1 MPPAATFP
9 RRVQQGNNNM
19 IIIRNE
25 KLIKRNGRIGQW
37 MSLGALVVLAVAIYL
52 SVKYPQLFL
61 YSVVAMIV
69 GFLMTQV
76 GLSFSNRWGRS
87 PRPDEQL
94 DAALKG
100 LPADTA
106 IYHYVAAVPHV
117 LVGPMGLWVLLPYH
131 QRGRIAFE
139 KNRWRLSGGGFMQS
153 YMRIFGQEGIGRPEL
168 EAAYQMESL
177 TKQLA
182 QRMGEGIAP
191 PVNAALVFSSEDIE
205 IDGTESQLPALPI
218 KKLKDF
224 MRQRMRESTAPAP
237 LIRQVKEALPQA

>member
-1 MPPAATFP
+1 
-9 RRVQQGNNNM
+9 M
-19 IIIRNE
+19 IIVRDE

-37 MSLGALVVLAVAIYL
+37 MSLGALAVLGVGIYI
-52 SVKYPQLFL
+52 SIQHAELFI
-61 YSVVAMIV
+61 YSLAAMIV

-100 LPADTA
+100 LPSDTE
-106 IYHYVAAVPHV
+106 IYHYVAAVPHL

-131 QRGRIAFE
+131 QRGRVAFE
-139 KNRWRLSGGGFMQS
+139 KNRWRLTGGGFLQG

-168 EAAYQMESL
+168 EAGYQVETVIKELGRSL
-177 TKQLA
+177 
-182 QRMGEGIAP
+182 GEGTTP
-191 PVNAALVFSSEDIE
+191 PVNAAMVFSSPDIE
-205 IDGTESQLPALPI
+205 IVPNDSSIPALPI

-224 MRQRMRESTAPAP
+224 MRQKVRETATPAAT
-237 LIRQVKEALPQA
+237 IDRVKEALPQP

>member
-1 MPPAATFP
+1 
-9 RRVQQGNNNM
+9 M

-52 SVKYPQLFL
+52 SIKYPDLFI
-61 YSVVAMIV
+61 YSIAAMVA

-100 LPADTA
+100 LPADTT
-106 IYHYVAAVPHV
+106 IYHYVTTVPHL
-117 LVGPMGLWVLLPYH
+117 LVGPMGLWILLPYH

-139 KNRWRLSGGGFMQS
+139 KNRWRLSGGGFMQG
-153 YMRIFGQEGIGRPEL
+153 YMRIFGQEGIGRPDL
-168 EAAYQMESL
+168 EAAYQTEAL
-177 TKQLA
+177 QKQL
-182 QRMGEGIAP
+182 QKSLGDGDAP
-191 PVNAALVFSSEDIE
+191 PVNVALVFSSESME
-205 IDGTESQLPALPI
+205 IVTNDSPIPALPM

-224 MRQRMRESTAPAP
+224 LRQKIRQSPAPAP
-237 LIRQVKEALPQA
+237 LIRQVKQALPQS